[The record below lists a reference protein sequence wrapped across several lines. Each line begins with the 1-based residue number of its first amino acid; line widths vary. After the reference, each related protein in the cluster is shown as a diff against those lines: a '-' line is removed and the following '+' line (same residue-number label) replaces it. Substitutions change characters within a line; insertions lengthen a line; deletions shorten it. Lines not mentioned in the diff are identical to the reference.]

1 MAGNQLKTVLMNFQ
15 KQANY
20 RERKEKAAAG
30 SLKDK
35 GNKATK
41 KIQDK
46 LRYLRKKSLV
56 MENKQKQAKEE
67 HNKQLEVNK
76 KVLDLELKAL
86 KLQQSL
92 VEDQLN
98 CMIVAKKKNNGF
110 YSDNERKET
119 CILI

>member
-35 GNKATK
+35 GNKVNK

-56 MENKQKQAKEE
+56 MENKQKQAKTAWSEQEGSGSGVESPQAAAESGGGPAELHDCGQEE
-67 HNKQLEVNK
+67 E
-76 KVLDLELKAL
+76 
-86 KLQQSL
+86 
-92 VEDQLN
+92 
-98 CMIVAKKKNNGF
+98 
-110 YSDNERKET
+110 
-119 CILI
+119 